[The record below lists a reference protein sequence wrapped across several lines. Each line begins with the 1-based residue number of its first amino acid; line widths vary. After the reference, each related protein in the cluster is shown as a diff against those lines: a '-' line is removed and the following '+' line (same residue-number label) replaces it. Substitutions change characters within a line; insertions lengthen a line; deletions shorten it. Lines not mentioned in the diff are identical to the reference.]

1 MMINCVKRYLNISTI
16 MAVSLLLLFLITGHS
31 TPKGIDEIAEE
42 ALEYCKENGYSTD
55 CCLLLAMADT
65 LAG

>member
-1 MMINCVKRYLNISTI
+1 